1 MDIMKEA
8 LAIEQQVIGW
18 QEHFH
23 VNAELSQKEDHT
35 VEVILEHLN
44 NLGIECVNVPDGG
57 VLGFINGK
65 KPGKT
70 VLLRADIDALDM
82 QEAPRND
89 QFPKKVLSK
98 NPGVA
103 HTCGHDAH
111 TAMLMGAAQ
120 ILQTHTDEL
129 EGDVVLYF
137 ERGEEHGEGDLHLMG
152 YIQENSIH
160 VDGAWGLHMRPS
172 LPAGTIGVREGGINA
187 AACGWYIKL
196 QPQDNTPFSMADCVM
211 GVIQNLNALRM
222 REVSPYESL
231 TITPCKVQL
240 DAEKC
245 IVSGCCRFNKRE
257 IVGIPIHDAL
267 ENVLASTCAAYGY
280 SPVRLKVSGPTR
292 NMVNHPVACQIATEA
307 VGAAIGQERVVPGEL
322 GLGGE
327 SFSTL
332 TSYYPS
338 IMAHVGNYNPEKG
351 TTAQL
356 HSPFFEVDPDTLKYG
371 VAATVAY
378 ALGFLA
384 HKEPID
390 FIPFVGTIREFYA
403 SLNI

>member
-1 MDIMKEA
+1 MDILKEA
-8 LAIEQQVIGW
+8 LALEQQVIAW

-44 NLGIECVNVPDGG
+44 KLGIACVNVPDGG
-57 VLGFINGK
+57 VLGFLGGK

-82 QEAPRND
+82 DEAPTNAG
-89 QFPKKVLSK
+89 FPKKVLSK

-120 ILQTHTDEL
+120 ILKAHEEEL
-129 EGDVVLYF
+129 EGRVVLYF

-152 YIQENSIH
+152 YIQENNIH
-160 VDGAWGLHMRPS
+160 IDGAWGMHMRPN
-172 LPAGTIGVREGGINA
+172 LPAGTIGIREGGINA
-187 AACGWYIKL
+187 AACGWFIRLEKME
-196 QPQDNTPFSMADCVM
+196 NNPFAMTDCAVGVM
-211 GVIQNLNALRM
+211 HNLNTARM
-222 REVSPYESL
+222 REISPYESL
-231 TITPCKVQL
+231 TITPCKVQITE
-240 DAEKC
+240 DTC
-245 IVSGCCRFNKRE
+245 ILSGSCRFNERE
-257 IVGIPIHDAL
+257 KVGAPIHEVL
-267 ENVLASTCAAYGY
+267 ETMLRSTCAAYGY
-280 SPVRLKVSGPTR
+280 TPVRMKVSGPTR
-292 NMVNHPVACQIATEA
+292 NMVNHPVACQIAKEA
-307 VGAAIGQERVVPGEL
+307 VGAAIGEDRIVAGEL
-322 GLGGE
+322 SLGGE

-338 IMAHVGNYNPEKG
+338 IMAHVGNCNPEKG

-356 HSPFFEVDPDTLKYG
+356 HSPFFEVDSAVLKYG

-378 ALGFLA
+378 ALGFLG
-384 HKEPID
+384 HKEPLE
-390 FIPFVGTIREFYA
+390 FTPFVGTIKEFYA
-403 SLNI
+403 SLNT

>member
-23 VNAELSQKEDHT
+23 AHPELSQKEDHT
-35 VEVILEHLN
+35 VEVILTHLEQ
-44 NLGIECVNVPDGG
+44 LGITCVNVPDGG
-57 VLGFINGK
+57 VLGFLGGK

-82 QEAPRND
+82 EEAPCNEK
-89 QFPKKVLSK
+89 FPKKLLSK

-120 ILQTHTDEL
+120 ILKAHEDVL
-129 EGDVVLYF
+129 EGSVVLYF

-152 YIQENSIH
+152 YIQAHGIH
-160 VDGAWGLHMRPS
+160 IDGAWGMHMRPN
-172 LPAGTIGVREGGINA
+172 LPAGTIGIREGGINA
-187 AACGWYIKL
+187 AACGWFFRLEKME
-196 QPQDNTPFSMADCVM
+196 NNPFTMTDCAV
-211 GVIQNLNALRM
+211 GVIHNINTTRM
-222 REVSPYESL
+222 REISPYESL
-231 TITPCKVQL
+231 SITPCKVQI
-240 DAEKC
+240 DGEKC
-245 IVSGCCRFNKRE
+245 IVSGSCRFNERDK
-257 IVGIPIHDAL
+257 VGFPIHEVL
-267 ENVLASTCAAYGY
+267 ENMLTSTCAAYGY
-280 SPVRLKVSGPTR
+280 TPVRMKVSGPTR
-292 NMVNHPVACQIATEA
+292 NMVNHPTACRIARESIA
-307 VGAAIGQERVVPGEL
+307 AAIGEDRIVPGEL
-322 GLGGE
+322 SLGGE

-338 IMAHVGNYNPEKG
+338 IMAHLGNCNPEKG

-356 HSPFFEVDPDTLKYG
+356 HSPFFEVDPAVLKYG

-384 HKEPID
+384 HKAPIE
-390 FIPFVGTIREFYA
+390 FTPFVGTIKEFYA
-403 SLNI
+403 SLNT

>member
-1 MDIMKEA
+1 MDIFKEA
-8 LAIEQQVIGW
+8 LAIEAQVIAW

-23 VNAELSQKEDHT
+23 ENAELSQKEEHT

-44 NLGIECVNVPDGG
+44 KLGIACVNVPDGG
-57 VLGFINGK
+57 VLGFIRGK

-82 QEAPRND
+82 EEAPRND
-89 QFPKKVLSK
+89 KFPKKVLSK
-98 NPGVA
+98 YPGVA

-120 ILQTHTDEL
+120 ILQGYTEEL

-152 YIQENSIH
+152 YIQKNNIH
-160 VDGAWGLHMRPS
+160 VDGAWGLHMRPN
-172 LPAGTIGVREGGINA
+172 LPAGTIGTRAGGINA
-187 AACGWYIKL
+187 AACGWHIKL
-196 QPQDNTPFSMADCVM
+196 QPQDNTPFSMADCAL
-211 GVIQNLNALRM
+211 GVINSLNTARM

-240 DAEKC
+240 NEEKC
-245 IVSGCCRFNKRE
+245 IVAGSCRFNERE
-257 IVGIPIHDAL
+257 KVGVPIHDVL
-267 ENVLASTCAAYGY
+267 ENFLMSTCAAYGY
-280 SPVRLKVSGPTR
+280 TPVSMKVVGPTR
-292 NMVNHPVACQIATEA
+292 NMVNHPVAHQIATES

-322 GLGGE
+322 SLGGE

-356 HSPFFEVDPDTLKYG
+356 HSPFFEVDPEVLKYG

-384 HKEPID
+384 HKEPIE
-390 FIPFVGTIREFYA
+390 FTPFVGTIQEFYA

>member
-8 LAIEQQVIGW
+8 LSIEAQVIAW

-23 VNAELSQKEDHT
+23 VNAELSQKEEHT
-35 VEVILEHLN
+35 VEVIIRHLEK
-44 NLGIECVNVPDGG
+44 LGIEYVNVPDGG
-57 VLGFINGK
+57 VLGFIRGG

-82 QEAPRND
+82 DEAPKND
-89 QFPKKVLSK
+89 KFPKRVLSK
-98 NPGVA
+98 YPGIA

-111 TAMLMGAAQ
+111 TAMLMGAGQ
-120 ILQTHTDEL
+120 ILQTHAQDL

-152 YIQENSIH
+152 YIQQNNIH
-160 VDGAWGLHMRPS
+160 IDGAWALHMRPN
-172 LPAGTIGVREGGINA
+172 LPAGTIGTREGGINA
-187 AACGWYIKL
+187 ASCSWGLKL
-196 QPQDNTPFSMADCVM
+196 EKMEGNPFTLSDCAVGIM
-211 GVIQNLNALRM
+211 HNLNTARM

-231 TITPCKVQL
+231 TITPCKVQITE
-240 DAEKC
+240 DSC
-245 IVSGCCRFNKRE
+245 IVAGSCRFNERE
-257 IVGIPIHDAL
+257 KVGVPIHDVL
-267 ENVLASTCAAYGY
+267 ENFLFSTCAAYGY
-280 SPVRLKVSGPTR
+280 TPIRCKVVGPTR
-292 NMVNHPVACQIATEA
+292 NMVNHPVAYRIATESI
-307 VGAAIGQERVVPGEL
+307 GAAIGQERVVPGEL
-322 GLGGE
+322 SLGGE

-356 HSPFFEVDPDTLKYG
+356 HSPFFEVDPEVLKYG

-384 HKEPID
+384 HKEPIA
-390 FIPFVGTIREFYA
+390 FTPFVGTIREFYG
-403 SLNI
+403 SLNL

>member
-23 VNAELSQKEDHT
+23 AHPELSQKEDHT
-35 VEVILEHLN
+35 VEVILTHLEQ
-44 NLGIECVNVPDGG
+44 LGITCVNVPDGG
-57 VLGFINGK
+57 VLGFLGGK

-82 QEAPRND
+82 EEAPCNEK
-89 QFPKKVLSK
+89 FPKKLLSK

-120 ILQTHTDEL
+120 ILKAHEDAL
-129 EGDVVLYF
+129 EGSVVLYF

-152 YIQENSIH
+152 YIQAHGIH
-160 VDGAWGLHMRPS
+160 IDGAWGMHMRPN
-172 LPAGTIGVREGGINA
+172 LPAGTIGIREGGINA
-187 AACGWYIKL
+187 AACGWFFRLEKME
-196 QPQDNTPFSMADCVM
+196 NNPFTMTDCAV
-211 GVIQNLNALRM
+211 GVIHNINTARM
-222 REVSPYESL
+222 REISPYESL
-231 TITPCKVQL
+231 SITPCKVQI
-240 DAEKC
+240 DGEKC
-245 IVSGCCRFNKRE
+245 IVSGSCRFNERDK
-257 IVGIPIHDAL
+257 VGFPIHEVL
-267 ENVLASTCAAYGY
+267 ENMLTSTCAAYGY
-280 SPVRLKVSGPTR
+280 TPVRMKVSGPTR
-292 NMVNHPVACQIATEA
+292 NMVNHPTACRIARESIA
-307 VGAAIGQERVVPGEL
+307 AAIGEDRIVPGEL
-322 GLGGE
+322 SLGGE

-338 IMAHVGNYNPEKG
+338 IMAHLGNCNPEKG

-356 HSPFFEVDPDTLKYG
+356 HSPFFEVDPAVLKYG

-384 HKEPID
+384 HKAPIE
-390 FIPFVGTIREFYA
+390 FTPFVGTIKEFYA
-403 SLNI
+403 SLNT

>member
-1 MDIMKEA
+1 MDILKEA
-8 LAIEQQVIGW
+8 LAIEQQVIAW

-23 VNAELSQKEDHT
+23 VNAELSQKEEHT
-35 VEVILEHLN
+35 VEVILDHLN
-44 NLGIECVNVPDGG
+44 KLGIQCVNVPDGG
-57 VLGFINGK
+57 VLGFITGG

-82 QEAPRND
+82 QEAATND
-89 QFPKKVLSK
+89 KFPKKVLSK

-120 ILQTHTDEL
+120 ILKAHEKEL
-129 EGDVVLYF
+129 EGNIVLYF
-137 ERGEEHGEGDLHLMG
+137 ERGEEHGEGDLHLIG
-152 YIQENSIH
+152 YIQENNIH
-160 VDGAWGLHMRPS
+160 IDGAWGLHMRPN
-172 LPAGTIGVREGGINA
+172 LPAGTIGTRVGGINA
-187 AACGWYIKL
+187 ASCSWHIKL
-196 QPQDNTPFSMADCVM
+196 QSQDNTPFSMADCAM
-211 GVIQNLNALRM
+211 GVLGSINTARM

-240 DAEKC
+240 DGKTC
-245 IVSGCCRFNKRE
+245 IVAGSCRFNERE
-257 IVGIPIHDAL
+257 KVGVPIHDVL
-267 ENVLASTCAAYGY
+267 ETYLTSICAAYGY
-280 SPVRLKVSGPTR
+280 TPVKMKVVGPTR
-292 NMVNHPVACQIATEA
+292 TMVNHPVAYQIATQA
-307 VGAAIGQERVVPGEL
+307 VGAAIGEERVVPGEL
-322 GLGGE
+322 SLGGE

-338 IMAHVGNYNPEKG
+338 IMAHVGNCNPEKG

-356 HSPFFEVDPDTLKYG
+356 HSPFFEVDPDVLKYG

-384 HKEPID
+384 HKEPIE
-390 FIPFVGTIREFYA
+390 FTPFVGTIKEFYG

>member
-1 MDIMKEA
+1 MDIMNEA
-8 LAIEQQVIGW
+8 LAIEPQLMEW

-23 VNAELSQKEDHT
+23 INAELSQKEDHT

-44 NLGIECVNVPDGG
+44 KLGIPCVDVPDGG
-57 VLGFINGK
+57 VLGFLGGQ

-82 QEAPRND
+82 DEAPTNEK
-89 QFPKKVLSK
+89 FPKKVLSK

-120 ILQTHTDEL
+120 ILKAHEAEL
-129 EGDVVLYF
+129 EGSVVLYF

-152 YIQENSIH
+152 YIQEHNIH
-160 VDGAWGLHMRPS
+160 IDGAWGLHMRPN
-172 LPAGTIGVREGGINA
+172 LPAGTIGTREGGINA
-187 AACGWYIKL
+187 AACGWFFRLEKME
-196 QPQDNTPFSMADCVM
+196 NNPFTMTDCAV
-211 GVIQNLNALRM
+211 GLIHNLNTARM
-222 REVSPYESL
+222 REVSPYQSL
-231 TITPCKVQL
+231 TITPCKVQITE
-240 DAEKC
+240 DSC
-245 IVSGCCRFNKRE
+245 VVSGSCRFNERE
-257 IVGIPIHDAL
+257 IVGVPIHA
-267 ENVLASTCAAYGY
+267 VLQNMLTSTCAAYGY
-280 SPVRLKVSGPTR
+280 TPVRMKVSGPTR
-292 NMVNHPVACQIATEA
+292 NMVNHPVAYRIATESI
-307 VGAAIGQERVVPGEL
+307 GAAIGKERVVAGEL
-322 GLGGE
+322 SLGGE

-332 TSYYPS
+332 TAYYPS

-356 HSPFFEVDPDTLKYG
+356 HSPFFEVDQEVMKYG

-384 HKEPID
+384 HKEPIE
-390 FIPFVGTIREFYA
+390 FTPFTGTIREFYA
-403 SLNI
+403 SLNC

>member
-8 LAIEQQVIGW
+8 LAIEAQVIAW

-23 VNAELSQKEDHT
+23 VNAELSQKEEHT
-35 VEVILEHLN
+35 VEVIIRHLEK
-44 NLGIECVNVPDGG
+44 LGIEYVNVPDGG
-57 VLGFINGK
+57 VLGFIRGG

-82 QEAPRND
+82 DEAPKND
-89 QFPKKVLSK
+89 KFPKRVLSK
-98 NPGVA
+98 YPGIA

-111 TAMLMGAAQ
+111 TAMLMGAGQ
-120 ILQTHTDEL
+120 ILQTHAQDL

-152 YIQENSIH
+152 YIQQNNIH
-160 VDGAWGLHMRPS
+160 IDGAWALHMRPN
-172 LPAGTIGVREGGINA
+172 LPAGTIGTREGGINA
-187 AACGWYIKL
+187 ASCSWGLKL
-196 QPQDNTPFSMADCVM
+196 EKMEGNPFTLSDCAVGIM
-211 GVIQNLNALRM
+211 HNLNTARM

-231 TITPCKVQL
+231 TITPCKVQITE
-240 DAEKC
+240 DSC
-245 IVSGCCRFNKRE
+245 IVAGSCRFNERE
-257 IVGIPIHDAL
+257 KVGVPIHDVL
-267 ENVLASTCAAYGY
+267 ENFLQSTCAAYGY
-280 SPVRLKVSGPTR
+280 TPVRCKVVGPTR
-292 NMVNHPVACQIATEA
+292 NMVNHPVAYRIATESI
-307 VGAAIGQERVVPGEL
+307 GAAIGQERVVPGEL
-322 GLGGE
+322 SLGGE

-356 HSPFFEVDPDTLKYG
+356 HSPFFEVDPEVLKYG

-384 HKEPID
+384 HKEPIA
-390 FIPFVGTIREFYA
+390 FTPFVGTIREFYG
-403 SLNI
+403 SLNL